1 MLTMGMGLISEI
13 FLPLALAFIM
23 FSLGLGLAIS
33 DFSRVLKQPKDFLI
47 GAFSQIIILPT
58 VALILV
64 LIWPISPELAIGVML
79 IAAAP
84 GGATSNIVT
93 SFAKGDV
100 ALSVSL
106 TAIISLLSVFTIPL
120 IVLISL
126 NILVDNY
133 SSISISILDIA
144 IQMFAIVTVP
154 VILGI
159 LFRKFM
165 SNFSILFEPI
175 AKKISALLF
184 AIVLLGA
191 VLAEKDNIIL
201 YFSQAGLITLILNI
215 LMMIIAFYIAK
226 FFGSGVSQ
234 RKTIIVECGL
244 QNGTLAIVVATSVF
258 GGGVYLI
265 PAATYSLIMFASSLI
280 YIYFARRS

>member
-23 FSLGLGLAIS
+23 FSLGLGLTIN

-47 GAFSQIIILPT
+47 GAFSQIIILPI

-64 LIWPISPELAIGVML
+64 LIWPLSPELAIGVML

-84 GGATSNIVT
+84 GGATSNIIT

-126 NILVDNY
+126 NLLVDNY

>member
-1 MLTMGMGLISEI
+1 MLIMNMGLISEI

-23 FSLGLGLAIS
+23 FSLGLGLTIS

-47 GAFSQIIILPT
+47 GAFSQIIILPI

-64 LIWPISPELAIGVML
+64 LIWPMSPELAIGVML

-226 FFGSGVSQ
+226 FFVSGVSQ

>member
-23 FSLGLGLAIS
+23 FSLGLGLTIN

-47 GAFSQIIILPT
+47 GAFSQIIILPI

-64 LIWPISPELAIGVML
+64 LIWPLSPELAIGVML

-84 GGATSNIVT
+84 GGATSNIIT

-144 IQMFAIVTVP
+144 IQMFAIVTIP

-226 FFGSGVSQ
+226 FFVSGVSQ